1 MERKEQKYLNQSFNE
16 RPNLNT
22 DENIS
27 DIEPNNILARSH
39 IDFKGM
45 ENFQFKIILLGE
57 AGVGKSSIIRKFI
70 TNEFKSIYQAT
81 IGVEFKTKDIYI
93 GNSYSVKLNIWDTC
107 GQEKFRAITRQY
119 YNNTNGVFLVYD
131 LSDKNS
137 FEKLNVWLND
147 IKDNMSNDVVLF
159 LIGNKLDIKDRD
171 ISISEEGKIFA
182 NKNKIPYYEISAK
195 NGTGIYNI
203 FEKISKHIIEQIKA
217 QRMIKEEQ
225 NKLFNRNLNLDNYN
239 KDRGKI
245 EKNESSFRC
254 C

>member
-1 MERKEQKYLNQSFNE
+1 MERKQSKNLNQSFTD
-16 RPNLNT
+16 RPKINN
-22 DENIS
+22 DQNNYDAEQ
-27 DIEPNNILARSH
+27 NNILAKSH
-39 IDFKGM
+39 FDFKGM

-70 TNEFKSIYQAT
+70 TNEFKTIYQAT

-119 YNNTNGVFLVYD
+119 YNNSNGVFLIYD
-131 LSDKNS
+131 LSDKSS
-137 FEKLNVWLND
+137 FEKLDVWLND
-147 IKDNMSNDVVLF
+147 IKDNMSNDIIIF
-159 LIGNKLDIKDRD
+159 IIGNKLDIKNRD

-182 NKNKIPYYEISAK
+182 NKNKLPYYEISAK
-195 NGTGIYNI
+195 NGTGVYNI
-203 FEKISKHIIEQIKA
+203 FEKISRQIIEQIKE

-225 NKLFNRNLNLDNYN
+225 NKQFNRKLTLDNYN
-239 KDRGKI
+239 KDRGKV
-245 EKNESSFRC
+245 EKSESSIHC